1 MDLTALI
8 IFLAI
13 GGVAGWVAGKLMRGG
28 GFGLVG
34 NIVVGIV
41 GAFLGGW
48 LFGMAGFSIA
58 AGLLGTLIKAVIGAI
73 VLLFIVGL
81 LKRA

>member
-48 LFGMAGFSIA
+48 LFGMAGVSIA